1 MVYAPLEEGMNER
14 SLVAEVYLGDGPE
27 RTRAEESLEQD
38 FAAVNRS
45 LPVFK
50 RIKRINV
57 RDTEFEKTTKK
68 SIKRFTV

>member
-27 RTRAEESLEQD
+27 RDARRGEPSNRI

-50 RIKRINV
+50 QV
-57 RDTEFEKTTKK
+57 RENQRARHG
-68 SIKRFTV
+68 I